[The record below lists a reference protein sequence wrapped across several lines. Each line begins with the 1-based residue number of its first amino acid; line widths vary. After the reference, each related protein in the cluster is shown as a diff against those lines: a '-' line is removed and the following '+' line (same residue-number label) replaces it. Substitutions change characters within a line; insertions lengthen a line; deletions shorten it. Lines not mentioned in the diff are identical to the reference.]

1 MILYTNGCSHVA
13 AGEAVNEFCFA
24 EDDSLYYALGRQP
37 HPDNLAASFSAILAN
52 SLGAILDCNAE
63 AAASNDRILRTTN
76 EYIDNQHDEDFVVLI
91 GWTTWEREEWLHEG
105 EYYQVNGSGIDQV
118 PKELAT
124 KYKQWV
130 IDTNS
135 KWREHHIKWH
145 NRIWDL
151 HCKFKDEN
159 IKHLFFNSHVPLDL
173 VPKSQRKQWGDNYIL
188 PYASDYTY
196 FNYLNSKG
204 FRRRPGSAKDLGGGH
219 YLADGHQEWADFLLP
234 HLTKLL

>member
-91 GWTTWEREEWLHEG
+91 GWTTWEREEWKHKNDYLQITAGGTDSVPESMAE
-105 EYYQVNGSGIDQV
+105 EYREWVLKQTMQELKR
-118 PKELAT
+118 KEL
-124 KYKQWV
+124 
-130 IDTNS
+130 
-135 KWREHHIKWH
+135 KWNQLISA
-145 NRIWDL
+145 
-151 HCKFKDEN
+151 FSDELTEQD
-159 IKHLFFNSHVPLDL
+159 IKHIFFHTQEYTEYLLKQGFATTNNHFGEDGHRAWASRL
-173 VPKSQRKQWGDNYIL
+173 VPI
-188 PYASDYTY
+188 
-196 FNYLNSKG
+196 
-204 FRRRPGSAKDLGGGH
+204 
-219 YLADGHQEWADFLLP
+219 ADKMFHTNNANTG
-234 HLTKLL
+234 LTKSKKRTILSKVKQEFRGFTR